1 MVLLLCSS
9 LLRLVSSESGVILTS
24 KESGERGCR
33 GRGTAAGGGGDAG
46 AGDSAAAA
54 LSFSLMNAGRW

>member
-9 LLRLVSSESGVILTS
+9 LLRLVSSESGVILI

-54 LSFSLMNAGRW
+54 LSFSLMNAGR